1 VDVLTELNKLN
12 KLFQSDHVDI
22 TQIGGHLN
30 ICITVLSR
38 RFLTVR
44 GAAFGR
50 GSRVL
55 WPFLETCAT
64 SMEMVY
70 PLADGGQRTYA
81 MHLGSVTERPGTIEE
96 CKFIGAEYVQRVVDA
111 LNNKFPDLGIFNA
124 CKLFSPNLYPA
135 NDDERTRI
143 TEEWLERL
151 FVKFHTSEEEQD
163 RCRGEC
169 LEMVERP

>member
-1 VDVLTELNKLN
+1 VDVLTELNKFN

-30 ICITVLSR
+30 ICITILSR
-38 RFLTVR
+38 CFVIVR

-50 GSRVL
+50 KSRVR

-81 MHLGSVTERPGTIEE
+81 MHLGSVTERPAKIKE
-96 CKFIGAEYVQRVVDA
+96 CKFIGAK
-111 LNNKFPDLGIFNA
+111 N
-124 CKLFSPNLYPA
+124 SPC
-135 NDDERTRI
+135 
-143 TEEWLERL
+143 WG
-151 FVKFHTSEEEQD
+151 K
-163 RCRGEC
+163 
-169 LEMVERP
+169 M